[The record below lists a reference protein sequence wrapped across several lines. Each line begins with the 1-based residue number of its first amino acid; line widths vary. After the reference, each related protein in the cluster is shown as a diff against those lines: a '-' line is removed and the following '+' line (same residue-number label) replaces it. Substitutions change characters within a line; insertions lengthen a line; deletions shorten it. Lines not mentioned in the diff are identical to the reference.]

1 MYDANSTA
9 RIQRLFDKK
18 IIPLAHNVSSF
29 DIKYSTATGR
39 SFLSA
44 FASDFACELTPFA
57 PTLTTFLA
65 ATTIVVIV
73 PAIKIATADIP
84 TRFSKFFK
92 SFKCRIVARG

>member
-73 PAIKIATADIP
+73 QLLRQRQLIYLLD
-84 TRFSKFFK
+84 FLNFLNLSNLE
-92 SFKCRIVARG
+92 